1 MHIAYDVRWHESY
14 LLTCLM
20 KTFYQYKI
28 LLSDQIQNLE
38 HDQFKLSGCNARYR
52 WIKRYL
58 CARCSVFMVDGMQ
71 THHEHKFKIQ

>member
-14 LLTCLM
+14 LLICLM

-28 LLSDQIQNLE
+28 LLSDKIQNLK

-52 WIKRYL
+52 WIRIFQ
-58 CARCSVFMVDGMQ
+58 CSVFMVHGMQ
-71 THHEHKFKIQ
+71 THHKHKFKIQ